1 MLNEDVYNIY
11 IYLYIHGSC
20 GILTLLN
27 SDMSTIHEGKY
38 IKYTP
43 CILWDTGIPIL
54 SVHLNE
60 ASPLD
65 RRPKK

>member
-1 MLNEDVYNIY
+1 MTVYIY
-11 IYLYIHGSC
+11 IFFFLYIHGSC

-27 SDMSTIHEGKY
+27 PDMSTIHEGKY
-38 IKYTP
+38 VKYTP